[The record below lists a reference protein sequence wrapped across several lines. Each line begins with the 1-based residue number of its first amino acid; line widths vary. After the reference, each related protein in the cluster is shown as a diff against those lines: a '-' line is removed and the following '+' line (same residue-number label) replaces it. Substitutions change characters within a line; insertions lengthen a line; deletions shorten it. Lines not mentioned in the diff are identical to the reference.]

1 MNPAEVP
8 LLNILLNLFKELR
21 KWGLPLGVE
30 EYMLAVQALQAG
42 FGIGD
47 RNSLERLCCTLWTK
61 SETEARLLKRLLD
74 EIIKR
79 MPVEISKSTST
90 NLPQTQQKTSQKT
103 QPQTSSKEPEK
114 SATSSTTSPVSKTS
128 EQSSTITSLEQPEQ
142 PVSKPT
148 SLPEIPLDIDE
159 PEQVIQAI
167 RQSGSNSLEMS
178 YYRQNSVDEY
188 LPVTPRQ
195 IKQSWRFLRRR
206 VREGTLAELDVEG
219 TVEKICREG
228 VLLEPVMMP
237 SYKNRSKLVLLLDQ
251 GGSMVPFHH
260 LSRQLIDKAQQ
271 DGNITQIG
279 VYYFYNYPEKYLYTD
294 PNRLKYQLVTD
305 ILESIDSRTAVLIVS
320 DAGAARGNFNEVR
333 EEYTVK
339 FLKQLEQSVR
349 YYAWLNPMPN
359 DSWQDT
365 TAGKI
370 ARFVPMFEMS
380 REGLN
385 AAINTLRGRYVY
397 WEQLVRGILI
407 EELANDVAEKE
418 KNQVKLPTR
427 ISQYI

>member
-1 MNPAEVP
+1 MNPAEVH
-8 LLNILLNLFKELR
+8 LLNVLLSLFKELR

-30 EYMLAVQALQAG
+30 EYMLALQALQAG

-61 SETEARLLKRLLD
+61 SKPEACLLKRLLD
-74 EIIKR
+74 EVIKQ
-79 MPVEISKSTST
+79 PVEIPQSTPTESPQRERET
-90 NLPQTQQKTSQKT
+90 SEQSQTQT
-103 QPQTSSKEPEK
+103 QSKEPEK
-114 SATSSTTSPVSKTS
+114 SATSSTPSPVSQTS
-128 EQSSTITSLEQPEQ
+128 ELSSSEALEE
-142 PVSKPT
+142 PT
-148 SLPEIPLDIDE
+148 SPAEIPPDIPDIDE

-167 RQSGSNSLEMS
+167 RQNWDNSLEMS
-178 YYRQNSVDEY
+178 YYRQNPVDEY

-219 TVEKICREG
+219 TVEKICQQG
-228 VLLEPVMMP
+228 ILLEPVMMP
-237 SYKNRSKLVLLLDQ
+237 SYKNRAELVLLVDQ

-271 DGNITQIG
+271 GGNLTKIR

-305 ILESIDSRTAVLIVS
+305 VVGAIDSRTGVLIVS
-320 DAGAARGNFNEVR
+320 DAGAARGNLNEVR
-333 EEYTVK
+333 KDYTVK
-339 FLKQLEQSVR
+339 FLKQLEQSVS

-365 TAGKI
+365 TAGEI
-370 ARFVPMFEMS
+370 ACFVPMFEMS

-397 WEQLVRGILI
+397 WEQPVRGILI
-407 EELANDVAEKE
+407 EELANDVVEKE
-418 KNQVKLPTR
+418 KNQAKLPTR
-427 ISQYI
+427 VSQYI

>member
-1 MNPAEVP
+1 MNPADVP
-8 LLNILLNLFKELR
+8 LLNVLLSLFKELR

-61 SETEARLLKRLLD
+61 SEVEARLLKRLLD
-74 EIIKR
+74 EVIKR
-79 MPVEISKSTST
+79 PVEISKSTTTES
-90 NLPQTQQKTSQKT
+90 PQTVPETSQQS
-103 QPQTSSKEPEK
+103 QPQTSATEPEK
-114 SATSSTTSPVSKTS
+114 PATSATPSPVSATSESSSSEAPLEEPAQTASQTTSPA
-128 EQSSTITSLEQPEQ
+128 
-142 PVSKPT
+142 
-148 SLPEIPLDIDE
+148 EIPLNIDE

-167 RQSGSNSLEMS
+167 RQSEPNSLEMS

-195 IKQSWRFLRRR
+195 LKQSWRFLRRR
-206 VREGTLAELDVEG
+206 VREGSLEELDVEG
-219 TVEKICREG
+219 TVEKICQQG

-237 SYKNRSKLVLLLDQ
+237 SYKNRAELVLLVDQ

-260 LSRQLIDKAQQ
+260 LSRQLINKAQHG
-271 DGNITQIG
+271 GNLTKIG
-279 VYYFYNYPEKYLYTD
+279 VYYFYNYPGKYLYTD

-305 ILESIDSRTAVLIVS
+305 ILEAMDSRTGVLIVS
-320 DAGAARGNFNEVR
+320 DAGAARGNLNEARV
-333 EEYTVK
+333 EYTVK
-339 FLKQLEQSVR
+339 FLEQLEQSVR

-365 TAGKI
+365 TAGDI

-385 AAINTLRGRYVY
+385 AAINTLRGRYIY
-397 WEQLVRGILI
+397 WERPDRGR
-407 EELANDVAEKE
+407 V
-418 KNQVKLPTR
+418 Q
-427 ISQYI
+427 

>member
-1 MNPAEVP
+1 MNPAEVH
-8 LLNILLNLFKELR
+8 LLNILLSLFKELR

-61 SETEARLLKRLLD
+61 SKPEASLLKRLLD
-74 EIIKR
+74 EVIKQ
-79 MPVEISKSTST
+79 PVEITQSTPT
-90 NLPQTQQKTSQKT
+90 ELPQTVLETSQQS
-103 QPQTSSKEPEK
+103 QPQTRSTEPEK
-114 SATSSTTSPVSKTS
+114 SATSSTPSPVSETS
-128 EQSSTITSLEQPEQ
+128 EPSSSEALSEE
-142 PVSKPT
+142 PT
-148 SLPEIPLDIDE
+148 SPAEIPPDIDE

-167 RQSGSNSLEMS
+167 RQNSDNSLEMS
-178 YYRQNSVDEY
+178 YYRQNPVDEY
-188 LPVTPRQ
+188 LPVTARQ

-206 VREGTLAELDVEG
+206 VREGSLAELDVEG
-219 TVEKICREG
+219 TVEKICQQG
-228 VLLEPVMMP
+228 VLLESVMMP
-237 SYKNRSKLVLLLDQ
+237 SYKNRAELVLLVDQ

-271 DGNITQIG
+271 GGNLAKIG

-294 PNRLKYQLVTD
+294 PNRLKYQLVTS
-305 ILESIDSRTAVLIVS
+305 ILESIDSRTGVLIVS
-320 DAGAARGNFNEVR
+320 DAGAARGNLNEVR

-359 DSWQDT
+359 DSWQHT
-365 TAGKI
+365 TAGEI

-397 WEQLVRGILI
+397 WERPYQGMV
-407 EELANDVAEKE
+407 
-418 KNQVKLPTR
+418 Q
-427 ISQYI
+427 S

>member
-1 MNPAEVP
+1 MNPTEVP
-8 LLNILLNLFKELR
+8 LLNVLLSLFKELR

-30 EYMLAVQALQAG
+30 EYMLALRSLQAG

-61 SETEARLLKRLLD
+61 SEAEARLLKRLLNEVIKESE
-74 EIIKR
+74 EI
-79 MPVEISKSTST
+79 PQSTST
-90 NLPQTQQKTSQKT
+90 VLPSTERKTSQQS
-103 QPQTSSKEPEK
+103 QPQTSSKESEK
-114 SATSSTTSPVSKTS
+114 TVTSSTPSAVPETS
-128 EQSSTITSLEQPEQ
+128 EQSSPITPLEQSEQ
-142 PVSKPT
+142 PVSQPT
-148 SLPEIPLDIDE
+148 SPPEIPLDINE

-178 YYRQNSVDEY
+178 YYRQNSADEY

-206 VREGTLAELDVEG
+206 VREGTLEELDVEG

-237 SYKNRSKLVLLLDQ
+237 SYKNRAELVLLVDQ

-260 LSRQLIDKAQQ
+260 LSRELIDKAKQG
-271 DGNITQIG
+271 GNLTKID

-294 PNRLKYQLVTD
+294 PNRLKYQLIAS
-305 ILESIDSRTAVLIVS
+305 ILESMDSRTGILIVS
-320 DAGAARGNFNEVR
+320 DAGAARGNFNEYRV
-333 EEYTVK
+333 EYTEK

-365 TAGKI
+365 TAGEI
-370 ARFVPMFEMS
+370 ARSVPMFEMS

-385 AAINTLRGRYVY
+385 AAINTLRGRYIY
-397 WEQLVRGILI
+397 WERPERGI
-407 EELANDVAEKE
+407 V
-418 KNQVKLPTR
+418 
-427 ISQYI
+427 

>member
-8 LLNILLNLFKELR
+8 LLNILLSLFKELR
-21 KWGLPLGVE
+21 KWGLLLGVE
-30 EYMLAVQALQAG
+30 EYILVVEALQAG

-61 SETEARLLKRLLD
+61 SETEADLLKRLLD

-79 MPVEISKSTST
+79 SPVEISKFTST
-90 NLPQTQQKTSQKT
+90 ELPQNKREISQQSK
-103 QPQTSSKEPEK
+103 PQTPSKEPGK
-114 SATSSTTSPVSKTS
+114 SATSSTPSTVSQTQEPSSSEALLEEPTSPT
-128 EQSSTITSLEQPEQ
+128 
-142 PVSKPT
+142 
-148 SLPEIPLDIDE
+148 EIPLDIDE

-167 RQSGSNSLEMS
+167 RQNWDNSLEMS

-206 VREGTLAELDVEG
+206 VREGSLAELDVEG
-219 TVEKICREG
+219 TVEKICQQG

-237 SYKNRSKLVLLLDQ
+237 SYKNRSELVLLVDQ

-271 DGNITQIG
+271 GGNLTNFG

-294 PNRLKYQLVTD
+294 SNRLKYQLLTD
-305 ILESIDSRTAVLIVS
+305 ILESIDSRTGVLIVS
-320 DAGAARGNFNEVR
+320 DAGAARGNLNEVR

-359 DSWQDT
+359 DSWPDT
-365 TAGKI
+365 TAGEI
-370 ARFVPMFEMS
+370 ARYVPMFEMS

-397 WEQLVRGILI
+397 WERLYQRG
-407 EELANDVAEKE
+407 V
-418 KNQVKLPTR
+418 Q
-427 ISQYI
+427 

>member
-1 MNPAEVP
+1 MNPVEVH
-8 LLNILLNLFKELR
+8 LLNVLLSLFKELR

-42 FGIGD
+42 FGVGD
-47 RNSLERLCCTLWTK
+47 RNSLKRICCTLWTK
-61 SETEARLLKRLLD
+61 SETEARLLKQLLD
-74 EIIKR
+74 EVIKQ
-79 MPVEISKSTST
+79 PVEIPQSTPTES
-90 NLPQTQQKTSQKT
+90 PQTERETSQQS
-103 QPQTSSKEPEK
+103 QPQTSSKEPEE
-114 SATSSTTSPVSKTS
+114 SATSPRPSPVSETS
-128 EQSSTITSLEQPEQ
+128 EQSSSTTPLEQPEQ
-142 PVSKPT
+142 PVSQSTLPT
-148 SLPEIPLDIDE
+148 EIPLDIDE

-167 RQSGSNSLEMS
+167 RQSGFNSLEMS

-195 IKQSWRFLRRR
+195 IKQSWRFLHRR

-219 TVEKICREG
+219 TVEKICQQG
-228 VLLEPVMMP
+228 VLLEPAMMP
-237 SYKNRSKLVLLLDQ
+237 SYRNRAELVLLVDQ

-271 DGNITQIG
+271 GGNLTKIDA
-279 VYYFYNYPEKYLYTD
+279 YYFYNYPEQYLYTD

-305 ILESIDSRTAVLIVS
+305 ILESMDSRTGVLIVS
-320 DAGAARGNFNEVR
+320 DAGAARGNFNEDRVD
-333 EEYTVK
+333 YTIK

-359 DSWQDT
+359 DSWQYT
-365 TAGKI
+365 TAGYI

-385 AAINTLRGRYVY
+385 AAINTLRGRYIY
-397 WEQLVRGILI
+397 WERPYQGMG
-407 EELANDVAEKE
+407 
-418 KNQVKLPTR
+418 
-427 ISQYI
+427 

>member
-8 LLNILLNLFKELR
+8 LLNILLSLFKELR
-21 KWGLPLGVE
+21 KWGLLLGVE
-30 EYMLAVQALQAG
+30 EYILVVEALQAG

-61 SETEARLLKRLLD
+61 SEKEADLLKRLLD

-79 MPVEISKSTST
+79 SPVEISKFTST
-90 NLPQTQQKTSQKT
+90 ELPQNKREISQQS
-103 QPQTSSKEPEK
+103 QPQTPSKEPGK
-114 SATSSTTSPVSKTS
+114 SATSSTPSTVSQTQEPSSSEALLEEPTSPT
-128 EQSSTITSLEQPEQ
+128 
-142 PVSKPT
+142 
-148 SLPEIPLDIDE
+148 EIPLDIDE

-167 RQSGSNSLEMS
+167 RQNWDNSLEMS

-219 TVEKICREG
+219 TVEKICQQG

-237 SYKNRSKLVLLLDQ
+237 SYKNRSELVLLVDQ

-271 DGNITQIG
+271 GGNLTNFG

-294 PNRLKYQLVTD
+294 PNRLKYQLLTD
-305 ILESIDSRTAVLIVS
+305 ILESIDSRTGVLIVS
-320 DAGAARGNFNEVR
+320 DAGAARGNLNEVR

-397 WEQLVRGILI
+397 WERLYQRG
-407 EELANDVAEKE
+407 V
-418 KNQVKLPTR
+418 Q
-427 ISQYI
+427 

>member
-1 MNPAEVP
+1 MNHAEVP
-8 LLNILLNLFKELR
+8 LLNILLSLFKELR

-47 RNSLERLCCTLWTK
+47 RNSLKRLCCTLWIK
-61 SETEARLLKRLLD
+61 SEKEADLLKRLLD
-74 EIIKR
+74 EIIER
-79 MPVEISKSTST
+79 SPVEISQSTST
-90 NLPQTQQKTSQKT
+90 ELPQTEGELSQKT

-114 SATSSTTSPVSKTS
+114 SPTSSTPSPVSEISK
-128 EQSSTITSLEQPEQ
+128 QSSPLTPLEQPEQ
-142 PVSKPT
+142 PVSQPT
-148 SLPEIPLDIDE
+148 SPPEIPLDIDE
-159 PEQVIQAI
+159 PEQVIQAM

-206 VREGTLAELDVEG
+206 VREGTLEELDVEG

-237 SYKNRSKLVLLLDQ
+237 SYRNRAELVLLVDQ

-260 LSRQLIDKAQQ
+260 LSRQLIDKAKQ

-294 PNRLKYQLVTD
+294 PNRLRYQLVTD

-320 DAGAARGNFNEVR
+320 DAGAARGNFNKDRV
-333 EEYTVK
+333 EYTVK
-339 FLKQLEQSVR
+339 FLKQLEQSVS

-365 TAGKI
+365 TAGEI
-370 ARFVPMFEMS
+370 AHFVPMFEMS

-397 WEQLVRGILI
+397 WERPYQGMV
-407 EELANDVAEKE
+407 
-418 KNQVKLPTR
+418 Q
-427 ISQYI
+427 S

>member
-1 MNPAEVP
+1 MNPTEVP
-8 LLNILLNLFKELR
+8 LLNVLLILFKELR

-30 EYMLAVQALQAG
+30 EYMLALRSLQAG

-61 SETEARLLKRLLD
+61 SEGEARLLKRLLN
-74 EIIKR
+74 EVIKES
-79 MPVEISKSTST
+79 VEIPQSTST
-90 NLPQTQQKTSQKT
+90 ELPSTERKTSQQS
-103 QPQTSSKEPEK
+103 QPQTSSKESEETV
-114 SATSSTTSPVSKTS
+114 TSSTPSAVPETS
-128 EQSSTITSLEQPEQ
+128 EQSSPITPLEQSEQ
-142 PVSKPT
+142 PVSQPT
-148 SLPEIPLDIDE
+148 SPPEIPLDINE

-178 YYRQNSVDEY
+178 YYRQNSADEY

-206 VREGTLAELDVEG
+206 VREGTLEELDVEG

-237 SYKNRSKLVLLLDQ
+237 SYKNRAELVLLVDQ

-260 LSRQLIDKAQQ
+260 LSRELIDKAKQG
-271 DGNITQIG
+271 GNLTRID

-305 ILESIDSRTAVLIVS
+305 ILESMDSRTGVLIVS
-320 DAGAARGNFNEVR
+320 DAGAARGNLNEDRV
-333 EEYTVK
+333 EYTVK
-339 FLKQLEQSVR
+339 FLKQLAQSVR

-365 TAGKI
+365 TAGEI
-370 ARFVPMFEMS
+370 ASFVPMFEMS

-385 AAINTLRGRYVY
+385 AAINTLRGRYIY
-397 WEQLVRGILI
+397 WERPERGI
-407 EELANDVAEKE
+407 V
-418 KNQVKLPTR
+418 
-427 ISQYI
+427 

>member
-1 MNPAEVP
+1 MNPAEVH
-8 LLNILLNLFKELR
+8 LLNVLLSLFKELR

-47 RNSLERLCCTLWTK
+47 RNSVERLCCTLWTK
-61 SETEARLLKRLLD
+61 SKSEASLLKRLLD
-74 EIIKR
+74 EVIKQ
-79 MPVEISKSTST
+79 PVEIPQSTATES
-90 NLPQTQQKTSQKT
+90 PQTVPETSQQS
-103 QPQTSSKEPEK
+103 QPQTPSKEPEK
-114 SATSSTTSPVSKTS
+114 SATSSTPSPVSQTQEPSSS
-128 EQSSTITSLEQPEQ
+128 EALLE
-142 PVSKPT
+142 KPT
-148 SLPEIPLDIDE
+148 SPTEIPLDIDE
-159 PEQVIQAI
+159 PEPVIQAI
-167 RQSGSNSLEMS
+167 RQNWDNSLEMS
-178 YYRQNSVDEY
+178 YYRPNSVDEY

-206 VREGTLAELDVEG
+206 VREGSLAELDVEG
-219 TVEKICREG
+219 TVEKICQQG

-237 SYKNRSKLVLLLDQ
+237 SYKNRAELVLLVDQ

-271 DGNITQIG
+271 GGNLTKIG

-294 PNRLKYQLVTD
+294 PNRLKYQLVTS
-305 ILESIDSRTAVLIVS
+305 ILESIDSRTGVLIVS
-320 DAGAARGNFNEVR
+320 DAGAARGNLNEVR
-333 EEYTVK
+333 VEYTVK

-380 REGLN
+380 CEGLN

-397 WEQLVRGILI
+397 WERPEQGMV
-407 EELANDVAEKE
+407 
-418 KNQVKLPTR
+418 
-427 ISQYI
+427 

>member
-1 MNPAEVP
+1 MNPAEVH
-8 LLNILLNLFKELR
+8 LLNVLLSLFKELR

-30 EYMLAVQALQAG
+30 EYMLALQALQAG

-47 RNSLERLCCTLWTK
+47 RHSLERLCCTLWTK
-61 SETEARLLKRLLD
+61 SEPEASLLKRLLD
-74 EIIKR
+74 KVIKQ
-79 MPVEISKSTST
+79 PVEIPQSTPTES
-90 NLPQTQQKTSQKT
+90 PQTVPETSQQS
-103 QPQTSSKEPEK
+103 QPQTPSTESEK
-114 SATSSTTSPVSKTS
+114 SATSSTPSPVSQTS
-128 EQSSTITSLEQPEQ
+128 EPSSSEALLEELTSPA
-142 PVSKPT
+142 
-148 SLPEIPLDIDE
+148 EIPPDINE

-167 RQSGSNSLEMS
+167 RQDWDNSLEMS
-178 YYRQNSVDEY
+178 YYRQNPVDEY
-188 LPVTPRQ
+188 LPVTSRQ
-195 IKQSWRFLRRR
+195 IQQSWRFLRRR

-219 TVEKICREG
+219 TVEKICQQG
-228 VLLEPVMMP
+228 ILLEPVMMP
-237 SYKNRSKLVLLLDQ
+237 SYKNRAELVLLVDQ

-271 DGNITQIG
+271 GGNLTKFG

-294 PNRLKYQLVTD
+294 PNRLKYQLVTS
-305 ILESIDSRTAVLIVS
+305 ILESIDSRTGVLIVS
-320 DAGAARGNFNEVR
+320 DAGAARGNLNEVR

-359 DSWQDT
+359 DSWQHT
-365 TAGKI
+365 TAGEI

-397 WEQLVRGILI
+397 WERPYQGMV
-407 EELANDVAEKE
+407 
-418 KNQVKLPTR
+418 Q
-427 ISQYI
+427 S

>member
-1 MNPAEVP
+1 MNPAEVR
-8 LLNILLNLFKELR
+8 LLNVLLSLFKELR

-30 EYMLAVQALQAG
+30 EYMLALRSLQAG

-74 EIIKR
+74 EVIKQ
-79 MPVEISKSTST
+79 PVKIPQSTPTES
-90 NLPQTQQKTSQKT
+90 PQTFPETSQQS
-103 QPQTSSKEPEK
+103 QPQTPSKEPEK
-114 SATSSTTSPVSKTS
+114 SATSSTPSPVSEIS
-128 EQSSTITSLEQPEQ
+128 EPSSSEALLEEPEQ
-142 PVSKPT
+142 TVSQPT
-148 SLPEIPLDIDE
+148 SPAEIPLDIDE

-167 RQSGSNSLEMS
+167 RQNWDNSLEMS

-206 VREGTLAELDVEG
+206 VREGSLAELDVEG
-219 TVEKICREG
+219 TVEKICQQG

-237 SYKNRSKLVLLLDQ
+237 SYKNRAELVLLVDQ

-271 DGNITQIG
+271 GGNLTQIG

-294 PNRLKYQLVTD
+294 PNRLKYQLVTS
-305 ILESIDSRTAVLIVS
+305 ILESIDSRTGVLIVS
-320 DAGAARGNFNEVR
+320 DAGAARGNLNEVR
-333 EEYTVK
+333 VEYTVK

-365 TAGKI
+365 TAGEI

-397 WEQLVRGILI
+397 WERPYQGTV
-407 EELANDVAEKE
+407 
-418 KNQVKLPTR
+418 
-427 ISQYI
+427 Y

>member
-8 LLNILLNLFKELR
+8 LLNVLLRLFKELR

-30 EYMLAVQALQAG
+30 EYMLAVQTLQAG

-61 SETEARLLKRLLD
+61 SEAEARLLKRLLD
-74 EIIKR
+74 EVIKQ
-79 MPVEISKSTST
+79 PVEISKSIPTES
-90 NLPQTQQKTSQKT
+90 PQKVPEISQQS
-103 QPQTSSKEPEK
+103 QTSATEPEK
-114 SATSSTTSPVSKTS
+114 PATSPKPSPASATSKPSPLEEPAQTASQTTSSAEMIS
-128 EQSSTITSLEQPEQ
+128 N
-142 PVSKPT
+142 
-148 SLPEIPLDIDE
+148 IDE

-167 RQSGSNSLEMS
+167 RQSEPNSLEMS
-178 YYRQNSVDEY
+178 YYRKNSVDEY

-206 VREGTLAELDVEG
+206 VREGSREELDVEG
-219 TVEKICREG
+219 TVEKICQEG
-228 VLLEPVMMP
+228 VLLEPAMMP
-237 SYKNRSKLVLLLDQ
+237 SYKNRAELVLLVDQ

-260 LSRQLIDKAQQ
+260 LSRQLINKAQQ
-271 DGNITQIG
+271 GGNLTKIG

-294 PNRLKYQLVTD
+294 PNRLKYQRVTD
-305 ILESIDSRTAVLIVS
+305 ILEAMDNRTGVLIVS
-320 DAGAARGNFNEVR
+320 DAGAARGNLNEDRV
-333 EEYTVK
+333 EYTVK

-365 TAGKI
+365 TAGDI
-370 ARFVPMFEMS
+370 ASFVPMFEMS

-397 WEQLVRGILI
+397 WERPDRG
-407 EELANDVAEKE
+407 
-418 KNQVKLPTR
+418 R
-427 ISQYI
+427 M

>member
-1 MNPAEVP
+1 MNPAEVH
-8 LLNILLNLFKELR
+8 LLNVLLSLFKELR

-47 RNSLERLCCTLWTK
+47 RHSLERLCCTLWTK

-74 EIIKR
+74 EVIKQHLEI
-79 MPVEISKSTST
+79 PQSPPTESPQTKGEISQKS
-90 NLPQTQQKTSQKT
+90 QT
-103 QPQTSSKEPEK
+103 QTSSTEPEK
-114 SATSSTTSPVSKTS
+114 PATSSTHSPVSETFSS
-128 EQSSTITSLEQPEQ
+128 EYPLEETEQTVSQP
-142 PVSKPT
+142 T
-148 SLPEIPLDIDE
+148 LLPEIPLDIDE

-167 RQSGSNSLEMS
+167 RQTGSNSLEMS
-178 YYRQNSVDEY
+178 YYRQNPVDEY
-188 LPVTPRQ
+188 LPVTARQ

-206 VREGTLAELDVEG
+206 VREGSLAELDVEG
-219 TVEKICREG
+219 TVEKICQQG
-228 VLLEPVMMP
+228 VLLESVMMP
-237 SYKNRSKLVLLLDQ
+237 SYKNRAELVLLVDQ

-260 LSRQLIDKAQQ
+260 LSRQLIDKAKQ

-305 ILESIDSRTAVLIVS
+305 ILESIDSKTGVLIVS
-320 DAGAARGNFNEVR
+320 DAGAARGNLNEIR
-333 EEYTVK
+333 KEYTVK

-349 YYAWLNPMPN
+349 YYAWLNPIPN

-365 TAGKI
+365 TAGEI

-397 WEQLVRGILI
+397 WERPYQGMV
-407 EELANDVAEKE
+407 
-418 KNQVKLPTR
+418 Q
-427 ISQYI
+427 S

>member
-1 MNPAEVP
+1 MNPAEVH
-8 LLNILLNLFKELR
+8 LLNVLLSLFKELR
-21 KWGLPLGVE
+21 KWGFPLGVE
-30 EYMLAVQALQAG
+30 EYMLAVRSLQAG

-61 SETEARLLKRLLD
+61 SKTEACLLKRLLD
-74 EIIKR
+74 EVIKQ
-79 MPVEISKSTST
+79 PVEIPQSTLTES
-90 NLPQTQQKTSQKT
+90 PQTV
-103 QPQTSSKEPEK
+103 PE
-114 SATSSTTSPVSKTS
+114 TS
-128 EQSSTITSLEQPEQ
+128 EQSSSQTPLQKLEESISQ
-142 PVSKPT
+142 PT
-148 SLPEIPLDIDE
+148 SSTEIPLDIDE

-167 RQSGSNSLEMS
+167 RQNWDNSLEMS

-195 IKQSWRFLRRR
+195 IKQNWRFLRRR
-206 VREGTLAELDVEG
+206 VREGSLAELDVEG
-219 TVEKICREG
+219 TVEKICQQG
-228 VLLEPVMMP
+228 VLLGPVMMP
-237 SYKNRSKLVLLLDQ
+237 SYKNRAELVLLVDQ

-271 DGNITQIG
+271 GGNLTKIG

-305 ILESIDSRTAVLIVS
+305 VLGAIDSRTGVLIVS
-320 DAGAARGNFNEVR
+320 DAGAARGNLNELR

-370 ARFVPMFEMS
+370 ARSVPMFEMS

-397 WEQLVRGILI
+397 WERPYQGMV
-407 EELANDVAEKE
+407 
-418 KNQVKLPTR
+418 Q
-427 ISQYI
+427 S

>member
-1 MNPAEVP
+1 MNPAEVH
-8 LLNILLNLFKELR
+8 LLNVLLNLFKELR

-61 SETEARLLKRLLD
+61 SEAEARLLKRLLD

-79 MPVEISKSTST
+79 SPVEISKSTST
-90 NLPQTQQKTSQKT
+90 ELPQTEGEIFQKS

-114 SATSSTTSPVSKTS
+114 SATSSTPSPVSETL
-128 EQSSTITSLEQPEQ
+128 EQSSALTPLEQPEQ
-142 PVSKPT
+142 PVSQST
-148 SLPEIPLDIDE
+148 SPPEIPLDIDE
-159 PEQVIQAI
+159 PEQVIQAM

-195 IKQSWRFLRRR
+195 IKQCWRFLRRR
-206 VREGTLAELDVEG
+206 VREGTLEELDVEG

-228 VLLEPVMMP
+228 VLLEPVMML
-237 SYKNRSKLVLLLDQ
+237 SYKNRSKLVLLVDQ

-271 DGNITQIG
+271 GGNITQIG

-294 PNRLKYQLVTD
+294 PNRLKYQLVTS
-305 ILESIDSRTAVLIVS
+305 ILEAMDSRTGVLIVS
-320 DAGAARGNFNEVR
+320 DAGAARGNLNKNRVK
-333 EEYTVK
+333 YTET
-339 FLKQLEQSVR
+339 FLKQLEQSVS

-385 AAINTLRGRYVY
+385 AAINTLRGRYIY
-397 WEQLVRGILI
+397 WERPDRGM
-407 EELANDVAEKE
+407 V
-418 KNQVKLPTR
+418 
-427 ISQYI
+427 

>member
-1 MNPAEVP
+1 MNPAEVH
-8 LLNILLNLFKELR
+8 LLNVLLNLFKELR

-30 EYMLAVQALQAG
+30 EYMLAVEALQAG

-79 MPVEISKSTST
+79 MPVEISKSTSPK
-90 NLPQTQQKTSQKT
+90 LPQTQQKTSQKS
-103 QPQTSSKEPEK
+103 QPQTSSKEPKK
-114 SATSSTTSPVSKTS
+114 SATYSTTSPVSETS
-128 EQSSTITSLEQPEQ
+128 EQSSTITPLEQPEQ

-148 SLPEIPLDIDE
+148 SPPEIPLDIDE
-159 PEQVIQAI
+159 PEQVIQAM
-167 RQSGSNSLEMS
+167 RQSGFNSLEMS
-178 YYRQNSVDEY
+178 YYRPNSIDEY

-195 IKQSWRFLRRR
+195 IKQSWRFLRCR
-206 VREGTLAELDVEG
+206 VREGSLEELDVEG

-228 VLLEPVMMP
+228 VLLQPVMMP

-251 GGSMVPFHH
+251 DGSMVPFHH

-271 DGNITQIG
+271 GGNITQIG

-294 PNRLKYQLVTD
+294 PNRLKHQLVTS
-305 ILESIDSRTAVLIVS
+305 ILESMDSRTGVLIVS
-320 DAGAARGNFNEVR
+320 DAGAARGNFNKDRV
-333 EEYTVK
+333 EYTVK
-339 FLKQLEQSVR
+339 FLKQLEQSVS
-349 YYAWLNPMPN
+349 YYTWLNPMPN
-359 DSWQDT
+359 DSWQNT
-365 TAGKI
+365 TAGAI
-370 ARFVPMFEMS
+370 ASFVPMFEMS

-397 WEQLVRGILI
+397 WERPEQGMV
-407 EELANDVAEKE
+407 
-418 KNQVKLPTR
+418 
-427 ISQYI
+427 

>member
-1 MNPAEVP
+1 MNPTEVP

-30 EYMLAVQALQAG
+30 EYMLALQALQAG

-79 MPVEISKSTST
+79 IPGETSKSTYT
-90 NLPQTQQKTSQKT
+90 KLPQTKQKTSQKS
-103 QPQTSSKEPEK
+103 QPQTSLKELEN
-114 SATSSTTSPVSKTS
+114 SATSSTSLPLSETS
-128 EQSSTITSLEQPEQ
+128 EQSSTITPLEQPEQ

-148 SLPEIPLDIDE
+148 SPPEIPLDIDGS
-159 PEQVIQAI
+159 EQVIQAI

-178 YYRQNSVDEY
+178 YYSPNSIDEY

-195 IKQSWRFLRRR
+195 IKQSWRFLRCR
-206 VREGTLAELDVEG
+206 VREGSLEELDVEG

-228 VLLEPVMMP
+228 VLLQPVMMP

-260 LSRQLIDKAQQ
+260 LSRQLIDKGQQ
-271 DGNITQIG
+271 GGNITQIG

-294 PNRLKYQLVTD
+294 PNRLKYQLVTS
-305 ILESIDSRTAVLIVS
+305 ILESMDSRTGVLIVS
-320 DAGAARGNFNEVR
+320 DAGAARGNFNKDRV
-333 EEYTVK
+333 EYTVK
-339 FLKQLEQSVR
+339 FLKQLEQSVS
-349 YYAWLNPMPN
+349 YYTWLNPMPN
-359 DSWQDT
+359 DSWQNT
-365 TAGKI
+365 TAGAI
-370 ARFVPMFEMS
+370 ASFVPMFEMS

-397 WEQLVRGILI
+397 WERPEQGMV
-407 EELANDVAEKE
+407 
-418 KNQVKLPTR
+418 
-427 ISQYI
+427 

>member
-1 MNPAEVP
+1 
-8 LLNILLNLFKELR
+8 
-21 KWGLPLGVE
+21 
-30 EYMLAVQALQAG
+30 MLAVEALQAG

-79 MPVEISKSTST
+79 MPVEISKSTSPK
-90 NLPQTQQKTSQKT
+90 LPQTQQKTSQKS
-103 QPQTSSKEPEK
+103 QPQTSSKEPKK
-114 SATSSTTSPVSKTS
+114 SATYSTTSPVSETS
-128 EQSSTITSLEQPEQ
+128 EQSSTITPLEQPEQ

-148 SLPEIPLDIDE
+148 SPPEIPLDIDE
-159 PEQVIQAI
+159 PEQVIQAM
-167 RQSGSNSLEMS
+167 RQSGFNSLEMS
-178 YYRQNSVDEY
+178 YYRPNSIDEY

-195 IKQSWRFLRRR
+195 IKQSWRFLRCR
-206 VREGTLAELDVEG
+206 VREGSLEELDVEG

-228 VLLEPVMMP
+228 VLLQPVMMP

-271 DGNITQIG
+271 GGNITQIG

-294 PNRLKYQLVTD
+294 PNRLKHQLVTS
-305 ILESIDSRTAVLIVS
+305 ILESMDSRTGVLIVS
-320 DAGAARGNFNEVR
+320 DAGAARGNFNKDRV
-333 EEYTVK
+333 EYTVK
-339 FLKQLEQSVR
+339 FLKQLEQSVS
-349 YYAWLNPMPN
+349 YYTWLNPMPN
-359 DSWQDT
+359 DSWQNT
-365 TAGKI
+365 TAGAI
-370 ARFVPMFEMS
+370 ASFVPMFEMS

-397 WEQLVRGILI
+397 WERPEQGMV
-407 EELANDVAEKE
+407 
-418 KNQVKLPTR
+418 
-427 ISQYI
+427 